1 MEEEGFNLNT
11 LLSMNDEEVEE
22 AIKMMIAE
30 CGISFLVGERFGVK
44 MACR

>member
-11 LLSMNDEEVEE
+11 LLSMNDEEVAE
-22 AIKMMIAE
+22 AIKMMISE
-30 CGISFLVGERFGVK
+30 CGINFLVGERFGVK